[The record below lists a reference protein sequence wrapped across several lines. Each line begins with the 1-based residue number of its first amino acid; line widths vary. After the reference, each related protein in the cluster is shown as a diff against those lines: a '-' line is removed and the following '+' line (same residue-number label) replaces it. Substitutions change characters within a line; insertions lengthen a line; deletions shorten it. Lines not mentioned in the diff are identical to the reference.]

1 MYGFDEFDLY
11 VDDYDI
17 EDTRE
22 DLDRIVKYFQ
32 SMEYYDL
39 ACDLHF
45 PKWRDLPLEV
55 AKISDCFFVDEDTDP
70 ESLPDWMKSAPLG
83 FVKGKSIPMWGR
95 MCFPVKDVHGHTMGF
110 VGWDPTVDKEDKAP
124 KYLDSKNYGYKAKST
139 TMYGMEKLP
148 EYYASTKPVFVTEGL
163 MCTNYLRLNGFQ
175 SLSTLGS
182 YLTPYVIQILKRF
195 GSRLVMV
202 PDNDET
208 GDKFAKQ
215 CRTKLPGSI
224 IVQCK
229 YGKDI
234 EGCRKVEDH
243 KYEKEL
249 LKDLEN
255 CSNPFAKTSILIR
268 R

>member
-1 MYGFDEFDLY
+1 MYGFDEFELY
-11 VDDYDI
+11 VDDYNI

-32 SMEYYDL
+32 SMDYYDL

-45 PKWRDLPLEV
+45 PKWRDLPIEV
-55 AKISDCFFVDEDTDP
+55 AKLSDCFFVDEETEP
-70 ESLPDWMKSAPLG
+70 ASLPEWMQAAPLG

-95 MCFPVKDVHGHTMGF
+95 MCFPVKDVLGHTMGF
-110 VGWDPTVDKEDKAP
+110 VGWDPTVEKEDKAP

-139 TMYGMEKLP
+139 TLYGMEMLP
-148 EYYASTKPVFVTEGL
+148 EYYRSKEPVFVTEGL
-163 MCTNYLRLNGFQ
+163 MCTLYLRLNGFQ
-175 SLSTLGS
+175 ALSSLGS

-208 GDKFAKQ
+208 GDKYVRQ
-215 CRTKLPGSI
+215 CKRALPKSL
-224 IVQCK
+224 IVQCA

-234 EGCRKVEDH
+234 EGCRKENNH
-243 KYEKEL
+243 AYEQDL
-249 LKDLEN
+249 LKDLKSL
-255 CSNPFAKTSILIR
+255 SNPFARTKILIR